1 MNTDTPRT
9 NKAFLDGYTFCK
21 EDMMPAVAF
30 ASQLERE
37 LTAVTEQREYWAN
50 LWADLARECVKD
62 IAKVEREVVTLTQ
75 QRDQWKDK
83 YIQQNKDLGHEL
95 RDPNGTIWSECK
107 RLQTELDAVTKQR
120 DGLRSGIDYASDQL
134 HTVTEQR
141 DELLRYNEAFR
152 KETLICADCDAIRK
166 EEYDQAIEQRDRL
179 ADLVKQFIYILDI
192 TEESDSGR
200 LFHPTNITSCRA
212 GDLQKIG
219 ELVEALRRA
228 SRTTNQNEL

>member
-9 NKAFLDGYTFCK
+9 D
-21 EDMMPAVAF
+21 EVAWPETGLVEGDF
-30 ASQLERE
+30 ARQLERE
-37 LTAVTEQREYWAN
+37 LTAVTE
-50 LWADLARECVKD
+50 
-62 IAKVEREVVTLTQ
+62 

-107 RLQTELDAVTKQR
+107 RLKTELDAVTKQR

-152 KETLICADCDAIRK
+152 NETLICADCDAIRK
-166 EEYDQAIEQRDRL
+166 EEYDQAIEQRDKEREIYGKSYSAELARSNHYKQQRDRL
-179 ADLVKQFIYILDI
+179 A
-192 TEESDSGR
+192 
-200 LFHPTNITSCRA
+200 
-212 GDLQKIG
+212 
-219 ELVEALRRA
+219 EALKSIA
-228 SRTTNQNEL
+228 SGAVYEDKCILIARE

>member
-1 MNTDTPRT
+1 MNQSNTPRT
-9 NKAFLDGYTFCK
+9 DYIVSKCQPPIDAET
-21 EDMMPAVAF
+21 AF
-30 ASQLERE
+30 ATMNDHAEYLEVK
-37 LTAVTEQREYWAN
+37 LTTVTEQRDEWAN
-50 LWADLARECVKD
+50 LWAELSRSCVKD
-62 IAKVEREVVTLTQ
+62 YVKLEREL
-75 QRDQWKDK
+75 
-83 YIQQNKDLGHEL
+83 IS
-95 RDPNGTIWSECK
+95 I
-107 RLQTELDAVTKQR
+107 
-120 DGLRSGIDYASDQL
+120 
-134 HTVTEQR
+134 TEQR

-228 SRTTNQNEL
+228 SRTTNPNEL

>member
-1 MNTDTPRT
+1 MNRFTKKQLEEADYRLDEIRDAKVEKEQKLRVPTPRT
-9 NKAFLDGYTFCK
+9 DEEWAAWPYAGPGISVHFGR
-21 EDMMPAVAF
+21 E
-30 ASQLERE
+30 LERE
-37 LTAVTEQREYWAN
+37 LTAVTE
-50 LWADLARECVKD
+50 
-62 IAKVEREVVTLTQ
+62 

-120 DGLRSGIDYASDQL
+120 DEWANLWAELSRSCVKDYVKLERELISI
-134 HTVTEQR
+134 TEQR

-179 ADLVKQFIYILDI
+179 A
-192 TEESDSGR
+192 
-200 LFHPTNITSCRA
+200 
-212 GDLQKIG
+212 
-219 ELVEALRRA
+219 EALKAILNDDPDSPRYKIKEAQDALAAWKEARCE
-228 SRTTNQNEL
+228 S

>member
-1 MNTDTPRT
+1 MNKIESAYKKMMEDWEMSGEMIAYCMKD
-9 NKAFLDGYTFCK
+9 KAL
-21 EDMMPAVAF
+21 EI
-30 ASQLERE
+30 ERE
-37 LTAVTEQREYWAN
+37 LTAVTE
-50 LWADLARECVKD
+50 
-62 IAKVEREVVTLTQ
+62 

-107 RLQTELDAVTKQR
+107 RLQTELDAVTEQR

-179 ADLVKQFIYILDI
+179 AEALKGADECLEMANFSKYEYTRRMI
-192 TEESDSGR
+192 TE
-200 LFHPTNITSCRA
+200 A
-212 GDLQKIG
+212 LQSLTKK
-219 ELVEALRRA
+219 E
-228 SRTTNQNEL
+228 Q

>member
-1 MNTDTPRT
+1 MNDTPTPRT
-9 NKAFLDGYTFCK
+9 DERKASFALDTIR
-21 EDMMPAVAF
+21 
-30 ASQLERE
+30 QLETE
-37 LTAVTEQREYWAN
+37 LIAVTE
-50 LWADLARECVKD
+50 
-62 IAKVEREVVTLTQ
+62 

-107 RLQTELDAVTKQR
+107 RLQTDLDAVTKQR

-179 ADLVKQFIYILDI
+179 A
-192 TEESDSGR
+192 
-200 LFHPTNITSCRA
+200 
-212 GDLQKIG
+212 
-219 ELVEALRRA
+219 EALREMQYCHTDKAERMA
-228 SRTTNQNEL
+228 NEAFQSLTTNAEL

>member
-1 MNTDTPRT
+1 
-9 NKAFLDGYTFCK
+9 
-21 EDMMPAVAF
+21 MMPAVAF

-179 ADLVKQFIYILDI
+179 A
-192 TEESDSGR
+192 
-200 LFHPTNITSCRA
+200 
-212 GDLQKIG
+212 
-219 ELVEALRRA
+219 EALKLIA
-228 SRTTNQNEL
+228 TWHSYDELHDEVIECEDFAFGYDVAIKISRKALQSLTPNEL

>member
-1 MNTDTPRT
+1 MNTETPTPETDSAYIQCPNEGAWDFRIRQEKT
-9 NKAFLDGYTFCK
+9 MAK
-21 EDMMPAVAF
+21 
-30 ASQLERE
+30 LERE
-37 LTAVTEQREYWAN
+37 
-50 LWADLARECVKD
+50 
-62 IAKVEREVVTLTQ
+62 
-75 QRDQWKDK
+75 RDEWKAK

-107 RLQTELDAVTKQR
+107 RLQTDLDVVTKQR

-179 ADLVKQFIYILDI
+179 ADIVKKIRAEYGGQLVGTDCDC
-192 TEESDSGR
+192 SDCEFLR
-200 LFHPTNITSCRA
+200 PI
-212 GDLQKIG
+212 D
-219 ELVEALRRA
+219 EALQ
-228 SRTTNQNEL
+228 SLTTNEL